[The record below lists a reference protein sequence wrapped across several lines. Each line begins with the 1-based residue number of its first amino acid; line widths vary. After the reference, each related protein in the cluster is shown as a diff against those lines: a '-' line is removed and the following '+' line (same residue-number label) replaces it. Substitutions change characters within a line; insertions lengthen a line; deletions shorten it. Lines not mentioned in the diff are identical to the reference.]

1 MSRSEAAFV
10 VPGAVYVLGYT
21 LMNAAKSVFEGWV
34 LVTLSPAFVAVHC
47 FVLAQVVYL
56 ATHRDRGGLL
66 HKIRGSWRHV
76 VAINVTTA
84 LSWLAVLYALDAL
97 EPAVVNGLIV
107 GAIPLLTLALAPRL
121 RPNAPILRQELIAAF
136 GCALS
141 VLALVAVSAQG
152 LSGLGALPWTTV
164 AVGVVAAL
172 LTALGVSTNTYVT
185 KALTERDFSSADIM
199 TVRFTLLNTLAFA
212 ILVAEG
218 SWSPYT
224 PAVLGTIAILTG
236 VGVFIGIYL
245 LQIGIART
253 EPMTVSLLFSTNLIF
268 TYLAQLADPRL
279 AISTASLACVLLLT
293 AFTAY
298 GTLSAGRARR
308 PAPA

>member
-1 MSRSEAAFV
+1 MWRREAAWV

-34 LVTLSPAFVAVHC
+34 LVTLSPAFIAVNC
-47 FVLAQVVYL
+47 FVLAQIVYL
-56 ATHRDRGGLL
+56 ATHRERGALL
-66 HKIRGSWRHV
+66 AKARGAWRHV

-84 LSWLAVLYALDAL
+84 LSWLAMLYALDAL
-97 EPAVVNGLIV
+97 EPAVVNGLFV
-107 GAIPLLTLALAPRL
+107 GAIPLITLALAPRL
-121 RPNAPILRQELIAAF
+121 RPNTPILRQELVAAV

-172 LTALGVSTNTYVT
+172 LTALGVSTNIYVT

-199 TVRFTLLNTLAFA
+199 TVRFTLLNVVAFA
-212 ILVAEG
+212 ILASEG
-218 SWSPYT
+218 SWLPYT
-224 PAVLGTIAILTG
+224 PATIGTIAVLTV

-245 LQIGIART
+245 LQIGISRT

-279 AISTASLACVLLLT
+279 AVSQASLVCVLLLT
-293 AFTAY
+293 AFTVY
-298 GTLSAGRARR
+298 GTVSLRRARK
-308 PAPA
+308 PASA